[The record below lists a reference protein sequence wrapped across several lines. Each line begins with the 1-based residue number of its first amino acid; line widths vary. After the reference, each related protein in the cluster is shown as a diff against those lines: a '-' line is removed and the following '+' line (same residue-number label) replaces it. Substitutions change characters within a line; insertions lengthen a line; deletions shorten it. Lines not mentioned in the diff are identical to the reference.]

1 MWWCGGGGGDQDK
14 SSLGEMEPHY
24 CLFRAE
30 QKEAKKIE
38 KEKKEEEAKK
48 IEKEAAAKNG
58 DATKK
63 NSDAKD
69 PATAESAAKNGEI
82 SKKNGEAKTDK
93 PKEVEKPKEEEKKVE
108 AKAATPLYSRP
119 AQNWSDLFF
128 ILDSLSYNIDMCDII
143 LFMTKICPV
152 SGLENKKVNVD
163 VSYLDTT
170 SNTLVVS
177 HNGAGVLENLLG
189 EI

>member
-1 MWWCGGGGGDQDK
+1 
-14 SSLGEMEPHY
+14 MELHY
-24 CLFRAE
+24 TQCCLFRAE

-63 NSDAKD
+63 NAEAKEQ
-69 PATAESAAKNGEI
+69 ATVESAAKNGDI
-82 SKKNGEAKTDK
+82 PKKNGDGKNDK
-93 PKEVEKPKEEEKKVE
+93 PKEVENPKEEEKKVE
-108 AKAATPLYSRP
+108 AKVATQGYSRP

-143 LFMTKICPV
+143 LFMTKINPV
-152 SGLENKKVNVD
+152 AGLETKKVSVEM
-163 VSYLDTT
+163 SYLDTT
-170 SNTLVVS
+170 SNTLIIS
-177 HNGAGVLENLLG
+177 HTEAGVLENLLG
-189 EI
+189 N

>member
-1 MWWCGGGGGDQDK
+1 
-14 SSLGEMEPHY
+14 MELHY
-24 CLFRAE
+24 IHCCLFRAE

-63 NSDAKD
+63 NAEAKEQ
-69 PATAESAAKNGEI
+69 ATAESAAKNGDI
-82 SKKNGEAKTDK
+82 PKKNGDGKNDK

-108 AKAATPLYSRP
+108 TKATPLYPRP

-163 VSYLDTT
+163 ISYLDTT

-177 HNGAGVLENLLG
+177 HTGAGVLENLLG
-189 EI
+189 NT